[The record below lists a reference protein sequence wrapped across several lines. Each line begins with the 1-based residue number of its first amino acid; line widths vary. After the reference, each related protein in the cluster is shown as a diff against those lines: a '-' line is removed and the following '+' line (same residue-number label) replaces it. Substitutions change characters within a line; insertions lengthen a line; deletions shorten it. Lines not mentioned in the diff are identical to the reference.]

1 MNRKQKLK
9 RNIGK
14 NYLFTLIYNLDL
26 TRGIWM
32 IYLASKGMSLT
43 QLGLLET
50 IFHLT
55 SFTMEVPTGAVADL
69 LGRKVSRVG
78 GRILALISV
87 SILLLSNH
95 FWGFA
100 LSFIFSALSYNLE
113 SGAGDALIYDSLKE
127 LGKASE
133 FMKINGRKEVF
144 YQAASV
150 ISFFVGGYFAT
161 RSYPVAF
168 YITIVI
174 GMLSII
180 QSLTFIEPEIEKRGH
195 DLETNKDAIIEDV
208 VIEVEAIEVEAIE
221 VEQANESKIN
231 DILLNGFVTFKN
243 QLTDSITVVKSNPKI
258 ASLMVLGQLIAT
270 FCTCIFYYN
279 QNYFKSLHYSESQ
292 IGLILAISSVAA
304 AIISTQVHRIESVV
318 KERGILLG
326 APWITVACIWG
337 IALTPYHY
345 VFFVIMMMT
354 ESVTYIAMTD
364 YINKLVP
371 SENRA
376 TILSFASMVFSFFMI
391 ILFPA
396 VGVMGDLVDLRFAFI
411 AMGILGILF
420 VWINSVLVLKN
431 GASKHTA

>member
-1 MNRKQKLK
+1 MNRTQKLK
-9 RNIGK
+9 HNIGK

-69 LGRKVSRVG
+69 FGRKISRVG
-78 GRILALISV
+78 GRILALVSV
-87 SILLLSNH
+87 SILLLSNQ

-100 LSFIFSALSYNLE
+100 ISFIFSALSYNLE
-113 SGAGDALIYDSLKE
+113 SGAGDALIYDSLIE
-127 LGKASE
+127 LGEESE
-133 FMKINGRKEVF
+133 FMKINGKKEVF
-144 YQAASV
+144 YQTASV
-150 ISFFVGGYFAT
+150 ISFFVGGYLAT
-161 RSYPVAF
+161 KSYPMAF

-174 GMLSII
+174 GILTII
-180 QSLTFIEPEIEKRGH
+180 QSLSFLEPKIEKTIHGVVKSEVVEMQESRARG
-195 DLETNKDAIIEDV
+195 
-208 VIEVEAIEVEAIE
+208 
-221 VEQANESKIN
+221 
-231 DILLNGFVTFKN
+231 ILLKGFDTFKN
-243 QLTDSITVVKSNPKI
+243 QLVDSIKVVKLNPKI

-279 QNYFKSLHYSESQ
+279 QNYLKALHYSEAK

-304 AIISTQVHRIESVV
+304 AIISTQVHRIESVI
-318 KERGILLG
+318 KERGILLSV
-326 APWITVACIWG
+326 PWVTVACIWG

-345 VFFVIMMMT
+345 IFFVIMMMA

-364 YINKLVP
+364 YINKLIP

-396 VGVMGDLVDLRFAFI
+396 VGVIGDLVDLRFAFI
-411 AMGILGILF
+411 VMGTLGIIF
-420 VWINSVLVLKN
+420 VLINSFMVIK
-431 GASKHTA
+431 SKRKAV

>member
-1 MNRKQKLK
+1 MNRKQRLK
-9 RNIGK
+9 SNIGK
-14 NYLFTLIYNLDL
+14 NYLFTLMYNLDL

-69 LGRKVSRVG
+69 FGRKTSRVG
-78 GRILALISV
+78 GRILALVSV
-87 SILLLSNH
+87 VMLLLSNQ

-100 LSFIFSALSYNLE
+100 IAFIFSALSYNLE

-127 LGKASE
+127 LDRETE
-133 FMKINGRKEVF
+133 FMRINGTKEVF
-144 YQAASV
+144 YQTASV
-150 ISFFVGGYFAT
+150 ISFFIGGYLAT
-161 RSYPVAF
+161 KSYPMAF

-174 GMLSII
+174 GILTIL
-180 QSLTFIEPEIEKRGH
+180 QSTCFIEPKIEKTKVDER
-195 DLETNKDAIIEDV
+195 
-208 VIEVEAIEVEAIE
+208 
-221 VEQANESKIN
+221 ESKREALSIWQK
-231 DILLNGFVTFKN
+231 GFCSFKD
-243 QLTDSITVVKSNPKI
+243 QLADSVKVVRQNPKI
-258 ASLMVLGQLIAT
+258 ASLMMLGQLIGT

-279 QNYFKSLHYSESQ
+279 QNYLISLHYSEAI
-292 IGLILAISSVAA
+292 IGLILATSSVAA
-304 AIISTQVHRIESVV
+304 AIISAQVHRIESVI

-326 APWITVACIWG
+326 VPWITVACIWG

-345 VFFVIMMMT
+345 IFFIIMMMT

-364 YINKLVP
+364 YINKLIP

-391 ILFPA
+391 ILFPL
-396 VGVMGDLVDLRFAFI
+396 VGVIGDLFDLRFAFI
-411 AMGILGILF
+411 VMGTLGILF
-420 VWINSVLVLKN
+420 VLINSILILK
-431 GASKHTA
+431 SKRKEPVQND